1 MTQLLLIDD
10 DVETQRLV
18 QGLSPD
24 IDDLTLIPA
33 LTVEEGLR
41 LAVENQPDLIVLS
54 AELPGQRNLKAL
66 PKLREAAEGTP
77 IMVIA
82 ERESADQAV
91 RAFREGACDYVR
103 KPVDRYEL
111 REAITRALD
120 TTRPSEERDRLARQ
134 LLEATKE
141 LQRQQQ
147 ELNAVHVIGRL
158 TTSLLDLDVV
168 LERLTEIAV
177 HLTEAEE
184 SVLLLR
190 DWDTDELY
198 LQTGKNL
205 RSDLDKGFR
214 MGIDGTGPGRA
225 IRTGRPVLVT
235 GEQAQ
240 IAPGSESKATLY
252 MPLQAPDRVI
262 GLLGLSSRKSKDAFS
277 QRDVYLLSNLV
288 DYAAIAIEN
297 ARLFESTAR
306 AKSLMDNVFWSI
318 ASGVIAVDRDN
329 RISLVNRAAR
339 QILETPSAQTG
350 VRLADALPHI
360 DSTLRQLIEQVRRDG
375 ESKGPLE
382 TDLSLPSGRV
392 VNLRVT
398 LSPLRQGT
406 QPSEG
411 VTIVIEDFTKERKLE
426 SRFRM
431 FQRYLSPTVIERL
444 PDDPGEL
451 ELGGVRQEVACLFA
465 DLRGF
470 VDFSMQHPPETLV
483 ETLNEYLGIGATAVL
498 DQEGTLDKFV
508 GDEVVAFFNAP
519 LPQDDYALRAVKAA
533 LAIRERTSELHGRLA
548 PGDQLAYGIGIS
560 VGEAIVGNVGTPQRL
575 DYTAIGPTVNLANRL
590 QGAAKPGQILLTPEV
605 YEQTK
610 DHIRAR
616 PILLEGITASQEKTQ
631 AFELIDLS

>member
-1 MTQLLLIDD
+1 VPQLLLIDG
-10 DVETQRLV
+10 DVETEQLV
-18 QGLSPD
+18 QGLSLD
-24 IDDLTLIPA
+24 LGDLTV
-33 LTVEEGLR
+33 LTARTAEEGIR
-41 LAVENQPDLIVLS
+41 LAAENRPDLILLS
-54 AELPGQRNLKAL
+54 TDLPDRGGLETLPG
-66 PKLREAAEGTP
+66 LREAAGNAP
-77 IMVIA
+77 VIVIA
-82 ERESADQAV
+82 TRESADQAV

-103 KPVDRYEL
+103 KPLDRYEL

-120 TTRPSEERDRLARQ
+120 TTRPSEERDRLAQQ

-190 DWDTDELY
+190 DMDADELY
-198 LQTGKNL
+198 FQTGKNL
-205 RSDLDKGFR
+205 RGDLDKGFR
-214 MGIDGTGPGRA
+214 MTMDGMGPGRA
-225 IRTGRPVLVT
+225 VRTGRPVLVT

-240 IAPGSESKATLY
+240 IAPGSESKAILY

-297 ARLFESTAR
+297 ARLFESTSR

-318 ASGVIAVDRDN
+318 GSGVIAMDREN
-329 RISLVNRAAR
+329 RISLLNRAAR
-339 QILETPSAQTG
+339 QILEAPTAETG
-350 VRLADALPHI
+350 AYLGDALPH
-360 DSTLRQLIEQVRRDG
+360 LRRALRHLIAQVRREG
-375 ESKGPLE
+375 ESAGPVE
-382 TDLSLPSGRV
+382 VDLSLPSGRV

-406 QPSEG
+406 RPSEG
-411 VTIVIEDFTKERKLE
+411 VTIVLEDFTKERKLE
-426 SRFRM
+426 SRFRL

-451 ELGGVRQEVACLFA
+451 ELGGIRQQVACLFA

-470 VDFSMQHPPETLV
+470 VNFSMRHPPESLV
-483 ETLNEYLGIGATAVL
+483 ETLNEYLGVGATAVL
-498 DQEGTLDKFV
+498 DEEGTLDKFV

-519 LPQDDYALRAVKAA
+519 LPQDDYALRAVRAA
-533 LAIRERTSELHGRLA
+533 LAIRERTLQLHEHLA
-548 PGDQLAYGIGIS
+548 PGDQLAYGVGIS
-560 VGEAIVGNVGTPQRL
+560 VGEAIVGNIGTPQRL

-610 DHIRAR
+610 DYIRAR
-616 PILLEGITASQEKTQ
+616 PILLEGITAPEEKTQ
-631 AFELIDLS
+631 AFELIDLL

>member
-1 MTQLLLIDD
+1 VPQLLLIDGD
-10 DVETQRLV
+10 AETEHLV
-18 QGLSPD
+18 QSLSLELG
-24 IDDLTLIPA
+24 DLTVLRA
-33 LTVEEGLR
+33 RTAEEGIG
-41 LAVENQPDLIVLS
+41 LAAENPPDLILLS
-54 AELPGQRNLKAL
+54 ANLPGQSGLETL
-66 PKLREAAEGTP
+66 PRLRETAEGAP
-77 IMVIA
+77 VIVIA
-82 ERESADQAV
+82 ARESADQAV
-91 RAFREGACDYVR
+91 KAFREGACDYVR
-103 KPVDRYEL
+103 KPLDRYEL
-111 REAITRALD
+111 KEAITRALD
-120 TTRPSEERDRLARQ
+120 TTRPSKERDKLAQQ
-134 LLEATKE
+134 LLETTKE

-184 SVLLLR
+184 SILLLR
-190 DWDTDELY
+190 DMDADELY
-198 LQTGKNL
+198 FQTGKNL
-205 RSDLDKGFR
+205 RGNLDKGFR
-214 MGIDGTGPGRA
+214 LTMDGMGPGRA
-225 IRTGRPVLVT
+225 VRTGRPVLVT

-240 IAPGSESKATLY
+240 IAPGSQSKATLY

-262 GLLGLSSRKSKDAFS
+262 GLLGLSSRQAEDAFS

-297 ARLFESTAR
+297 ARLFESTSR

-318 ASGVIAVDRDN
+318 GSGVIAMDSEN

-339 QILETPSAQTG
+339 QILEAPTAETGTP
-350 VRLADALPHI
+350 LANALPHLHRA
-360 DSTLRQLIEQVRRDG
+360 LRHLIAQVRREG
-375 ESKGPLE
+375 ESVGSTE
-382 TDLSLPSGRV
+382 VDLSLPSGRV

-406 QPSEG
+406 RPSEG
-411 VTIVIEDFTKERKLE
+411 VTIVAEDFTKQRKLE
-426 SRFRM
+426 SRFRL

-451 ELGGVRQEVACLFA
+451 ELGGIRQQVACLFA

-470 VDFSMQHPPETLV
+470 VNFSMRHPPESLV
-483 ETLNEYLGIGATAVL
+483 ETLNEYLGVGATAIL
-498 DQEGTLDKFV
+498 DEEGTLDKFV

-519 LPQDDYALRAVKAA
+519 LPQDDYALRAVRAA
-533 LAIRERTSELHGRLA
+533 LAIRERTLQLHEHLA
-548 PGDQLAYGIGIS
+548 PGDQLAYGVGIS
-560 VGEAIVGNVGTPQRL
+560 VGEAIVGNIGTPQRL

-610 DHIRAR
+610 DCIRAR
-616 PILLEGITASQEKTQ
+616 PILLEGITAPEEKTE
-631 AFELIDLS
+631 AFELIDLL